1 MAKPN
6 VIVDGVRGLSSPI
19 EAAAAVEG
27 EPSARVIEVNFDGGG
42 SGNLELKDHRS
53 VVWADVLDNIR
64 HSNQSVYVE
73 IDPQTNI
80 ITEVLVP
87 LSVKVGVITP
97 LDNDD
102 VEVELTISQAK
113 HYLRRSNPDFQRLLD
128 ALKKAKDEDKDVLV
142 TEALNTHDIIDLRP
156 IPNPMAPAEVITPPS
171 VSEAPKLVPISPQ
184 KAQELFD
191 MVKSKTCCPASAAA
205 PCIPFLYPEDGC
217 WGRAHEMC
225 RLMIAAGSQP
235 DKVWIYGNLKTP
247 SANSPNCI
255 VEWRWHVAPTVQVT
269 GSGIQVIDPSLFNG
283 PVTEVAWKGAQ
294 GDPSAALVPTNASV
308 FHRSFSGSVSYDDPA
323 YTRTNQVL
331 NNYRNQLKIRSV
343 SPSGPPPYIK
353 CLTTPAGVQWFGTI
367 GPNSTARWYT
377 WGWPAKWHVFWTIMP
392 ITHCPG
398 GPQLTWTVEMEMAN
412 ETQCTYWITVK
423 NLTGDPVRF
432 EGRYDVLSK

>member
-6 VIVDGVRGLSSPI
+6 VIMDGVRGLSSPI
-19 EAAAAVEG
+19 EAVAAVAG

-42 SGNLELKDHRS
+42 SGNLELKDRRS

-64 HSNQSVYVE
+64 HSKQSVYVE
-73 IDPQTNI
+73 IDPQTNV

-87 LSVKVGVITP
+87 LSVKVGIIKP
-97 LDNDD
+97 LDNAD

-113 HYLRRSNPDFQRLLD
+113 HYIRRSNPDFQKLLD
-128 ALKKAKDEDKDVLV
+128 ALKKAKDEDKDLLV
-142 TEALNTHDIIDLRP
+142 TEAPNTHDIIDIRP
-156 IPNPMAPAEVITPPS
+156 NPNPMAPAEVQSPQP
-171 VSEAPKLVPISPQ
+171 VSEAPKLVSISPQ

-191 MVKSKTCCPASAAA
+191 LVKSETCCPASAAA
-205 PCIPFLYPEDGC
+205 PCIPFLYPDDGC

-225 RLMIAAGSQP
+225 RLMIAAGVQP
-235 DKVWIYGNLKTP
+235 DKVWIYGSLKTP
-247 SANSPNCI
+247 ATNNPNCI
-255 VEWRWHVAPTVQVT
+255 VNWGWHVAPTVQVS
-269 GSGIQVIDPSLFNG
+269 GSGILVIDPSLFNG
-283 PVTEVAWKGAQ
+283 PVTEIAWKGVQ
-294 GDPSAALVPTNASV
+294 GDPSAVLVPTNASV
-308 FHRSFSGSVSYDDPA
+308 FHRSFGGSVSYDDAA

-353 CLTTPAGVQWFGTI
+353 CLITPAGVQWFGTI
-367 GPNSTARWYT
+367 GPNSTALWYT

-398 GPQLTWTVEMEMAN
+398 GPQLTWTVEMERAN